1 MKRTY
6 VDLHLRVDVDDSLFV
21 EGVAKKASAL
31 GYGLVSVP
39 FSPRASEQKVKEVRG
54 VFREVGVD
62 FASRVDLWSRT
73 AGELLGDVRRLRRRF
88 EVVAVMCLSKSVARQ
103 AAKDRGVDVLCF
115 PKPDFHGGFFD
126 VAEGELASGCLSF
139 FEVDVKPLLV
149 LEGAARAR
157 FMFMVGKEVGTARSF
172 GVPVVLSS
180 GVGEEFL
187 MRGPLELACL
197 GSLVGLSGASG
208 VDAVSRNP
216 VAVVSRN
223 REKLGS
229 GFVAPG
235 IRVVRRGKD
244 C

>member
-6 VDLHLRVDVDDSLFV
+6 ADLHLCVDVDDSLLV
-21 EGVAKKASAL
+21 ARVAKKASAL

-39 FSPRASEQKVKEVRG
+39 FSPRVSEQKVRQVREA
-54 VFREVGVD
+54 FREVGVD
-62 FASRVDLWSRT
+62 FASRVDLRSGT

-88 EVVAVMCLSKSVARQ
+88 EVVAAVCLSKSVARQ
-103 AAKDRGVDVLCF
+103 AAKDRRVDVLCF
-115 PKPDFHGGFFD
+115 PQPDFRGGFFD
-126 VAEGELASGCLSF
+126 VAEGELASGCLGSL
-139 FEVDVKPLLV
+139 EVDVKPLLV

-157 FMFMVGKEVGTARSF
+157 FMFMVGKEVGTARGF
-172 GVPVVLSS
+172 GVPVVVSS
-180 GVGEEFL
+180 GVGEELL
-187 MRGPLELACL
+187 MRRPLELACL

-208 VDAVSRNP
+208 VDAVSKNP
-216 VAVVSRN
+216 VVIVSRN

>member
-6 VDLHLRVDVDDSLFV
+6 VDLHLRVDVDDSLLV
-21 EGVAKKASAL
+21 ERVAKKASAL

-39 FSPRASEQKVKEVRG
+39 FSPRVSEQKVKEVRG

-88 EVVAVMCLSKSVARQ
+88 EVMAVMCLSKSVARQ
-103 AAKDRGVDVLCF
+103 AAKDRRVDVLCF
-115 PKPDFHGGFFD
+115 PEPDFRGGFFD
-126 VAEGELASGCLSF
+126 VAEGELASGCLGF

-149 LEGAARAR
+149 LDGAARAR
-157 FMFMVGKEVGTARSF
+157 FMFMVGKEVETARGF

-216 VAVVSRN
+216 EAIVSRN

-235 IRVVRRGKD
+235 IRVVRRGSD